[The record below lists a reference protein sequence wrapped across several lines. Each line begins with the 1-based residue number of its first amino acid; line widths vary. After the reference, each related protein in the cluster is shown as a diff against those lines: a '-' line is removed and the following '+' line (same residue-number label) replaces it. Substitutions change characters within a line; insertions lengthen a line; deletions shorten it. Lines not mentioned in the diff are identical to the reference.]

1 MVKKL
6 KEDENQVYVTK
17 IQNRGRTFKYSEEEQ
32 KDITSHM
39 ESDRK
44 LTARGVARNFN
55 ILSLIL
61 YFTNLIIIIANIKG
75 FGYFFLSK
83 I

>member
-1 MVKKL
+1 
-6 KEDENQVYVTK
+6 
-17 IQNRGRTFKYSEEEQ
+17 
-32 KDITSHM
+32 M

-83 I
+83 IW